1 MVKQSKDLLVF
12 VALTLMRTNSAEL
25 SDISN
30 DPEQFVSLAL
40 DVCDKQKSRV
50 IKT

>member
-1 MVKQSKDLLVF
+1 MVLFSGEQEFQDELVKQSKDLLVF

-30 DPEQFVSLAL
+30 DPEQFV
-40 DVCDKQKSRV
+40 
-50 IKT
+50 